1 MLSLKEQKIFIK
13 KIIDKMIPNNNFYK
27 MPAASKVIN
36 LKIFFNQIRKNTLI
50 IKEFK
55 RIKKINKNQFI
66 FINQSS
72 ILDNSIIENE
82 ISTKLL
88 ENYFSSKKILKIL
101 DEKSKKISFGK
112 KKDKLEEKKLIKYIK
127 KHSNLNEI

>member
-13 KIIDKMIPNNNFYK
+13 KIIDKMIPNNKLYK

-36 LKIFFNQIRKNTLI
+36 FNIFFNQIRENTFV

-55 RIKKINKNQFI
+55 KINRIDKDQLILSNR
-66 FINQSS
+66 SS
-72 ILDNSIIENE
+72 ILNNSVIENE
-82 ISTKLL
+82 ISTELL

-112 KKDKLEEKKLIKYIK
+112 KKDKLEEKKLTKYIK
-127 KHSNLNEI
+127 KIYKI

>member
-13 KIIDKMIPNNNFYK
+13 KIIDKMIPNNKLYK

-36 LKIFFNQIRKNTLI
+36 FNIFFNQIRKNTFV

-55 RIKKINKNQFI
+55 KINRIDKDQLILSNR
-66 FINQSS
+66 SS
-72 ILDNSIIENE
+72 ILNNSVIENE
-82 ISTKLL
+82 ISTELL

-112 KKDKLEEKKLIKYIK
+112 KKDKLEEKKLTKYIK
-127 KHSNLNEI
+127 KIYKIK

>member
-112 KKDKLEEKKLIKYIK
+112 KKDKLEEKKLTKYIK
-127 KHSNLNEI
+127 KIYKI

>member
-13 KIIDKMIPNNNFYK
+13 KIIDKMIPNNKLYK

-36 LKIFFNQIRKNTLI
+36 FNIFFNQIRENTFI

-55 RIKKINKNQFI
+55 KINKVDKDQLILSNR
-66 FINQSS
+66 SS
-72 ILDNSIIENE
+72 ILNNSVIENE
-82 ISTKLL
+82 ISTELL

-112 KKDKLEEKKLIKYIK
+112 KKDKLEEKKLTKYIK
-127 KHSNLNEI
+127 KIYKIK